1 MLFLCHHKILHKYC
15 FQFLWGPFFIKLPR
29 EIEDNAYAKFWVTSK
44 EHYTL
49 RAEALRSCDLSRKI
63 EGPLLAGQQHYG
75 MLWYFLEWS
84 ISDGSFAPKY
94 HPTPIILACITDA
107 LWAKRGERG
116 ILRKAWDERV
126 MTVLWRLEKLNL
138 TMLTSSFISLV
149 FCSNQ
154 KCIFDFNNKTHLIRT
169 LPVVP
174 SVSSWQ

>member
-75 MLWYFLEWS
+75 MLWYFL
-84 ISDGSFAPKY
+84 DGRFPCSKVPSHPYNTSLHKWRFMSQARRTRHFAQSARRTRNDGFVK
-94 HPTPIILACITDA
+94 IREVEFDDA
-107 LWAKRGERG
+107 YVLFHFFG
-116 ILRKAWDERV
+116 IL
-126 MTVLWRLEKLNL
+126 L
-138 TMLTSSFISLV
+138 
-149 FCSNQ
+149 
-154 KCIFDFNNKTHLIRT
+154 
-169 LPVVP
+169 
-174 SVSSWQ
+174 